1 MVAGGVLLLLGLLV
15 TLGER
20 LPVKPGQLPGD
31 FTWRGK
37 NWVVSFPLATSLV
50 LSLVGSVLL
59 WLFNRSG
66 K

>member
-20 LPVKPGQLPGD
+20 LPVRPGQLPGD

-37 NWVVSFPLATSLV
+37 NWVVSVPLATSLV
-50 LSLVGSVLL
+50 LSAAGTLFL
-59 WLFNRSG
+59 WLLNRSS